1 MSIQELLQDPTKI
14 DKTCRDFFFSVDKNK
29 NGVLEYK
36 EIKKILSKFAEN
48 TDTIIEPDDEIKK
61 AFELLDTNHDGKI
74 SFEEFKTLFQ
84 QYLNRFQKKE

>member
-48 TDTIIEPDDEIKK
+48 TDTI
-61 AFELLDTNHDGKI
+61 
-74 SFEEFKTLFQ
+74 
-84 QYLNRFQKKE
+84 R